1 MDAVEEFRPQVS
13 VTPTVGA
20 SLRTLLMFSLAVAVA
35 LAVHLF
41 VSKKEPALETRS
53 YTVFLCAVLATAL
66 LTAPAQLRWKGL
78 RRWRQNMHP
87 ILTAAALLLCFWEI
101 ITSGLRLLPL
111 PYFPG
116 PAKVLQS
123 LIGDRAL
130 LFDSTWH
137 SLILLVSGYALG
149 VIAGLI
155 SGICIGWSS
164 PIRYWG
170 MPVLKVVVMGMEC
183 RSEVFLCAVREGVA
197 GYLLQDATAAEIC
210 SAVRCVAN
218 NGAACSPE
226 LCQILFQQL
235 ARQPSDLLGFAFNQA
250 HGMTRREHQV
260 MELVARGL
268 TNKEIAIEF
277 GLSEQTVKN
286 HMHHVLRKLGV
297 PNRLA
302 VAQLWN
308 HQGLLPA

>member
-1 MDAVEEFRPQVS
+1 V
-13 VTPTVGA
+13 
-20 SLRTLLMFSLAVAVA
+20 
-35 LAVHLF
+35 
-41 VSKKEPALETRS
+41 
-53 YTVFLCAVLATAL
+53 
-66 LTAPAQLRWKGL
+66 
-78 RRWRQNMHP
+78 
-87 ILTAAALLLCFWEI
+87 LLLAPLDVS
-101 ITSGLRLLPL
+101 SGLTFIRN
-111 PYFPG
+111 
-116 PAKVLQS
+116 
-123 LIGDRAL
+123 IR
-130 LFDSTWH
+130 DS
-137 SLILLVSGYALG
+137 
-149 VIAGLI
+149 
-155 SGICIGWSS
+155 
-164 PIRYWG
+164 